1 MNFDLNQT
9 ISVLEK
15 TPLVYKQLL
24 GSLSQEWTHKNEGK
38 DTWSPYD
45 VLGHLVHGEKTDWM
59 PRLEIILSDSENKT
73 FEPYDRF
80 AQIEMSK
87 GKSLGDLLDEFEV
100 LRKRN
105 LRNLKSK
112 FLTSQDMSKE
122 GIHPELGPITL
133 KNMLSAWVV
142 HDLGHIAQ
150 VSRVMAKQYK
160 DEIGPWTQYLTI
172 VNHTPKE

>member
-1 MNFDLNQT
+1 MKFDLNQA

-15 TPLVYKQLL
+15 TPNVLKQLL
-24 GSLSQEWTHKNEGK
+24 DNLSQEWTHKNEGV

-45 VLGHLVHGEKTDWM
+45 VIGHLVHGEKTDWM
-59 PRLEIILSDSENKT
+59 PRLEIVLSDSEEKT

-80 AQIEMSK
+80 AQFEMSK
-87 GKSLGDLLDEFEV
+87 GKSIGDLLDEFEV
-100 LRKRN
+100 LRKQN
-105 LRNLKSK
+105 LRTLKSK
-112 FLTSQDMSKE
+112 FLASKDLTKE
-122 GIHPELGPITL
+122 GIHPELGPVTL
-133 KNMLSAWVV
+133 HQMLSAWVV

>member
-1 MNFDLNQT
+1 MNFDLNQA

-15 TPLVYKQLL
+15 TPLVFNKLL
-24 GSLSQEWTHKNEGK
+24 GSLSQEWTHKNEGQ

-45 VLGHLVHGEKTDWM
+45 VMGHLVHGEKTDWM

-87 GKSLGDLLDEFEV
+87 GKSVGDLLDEFEV

-112 FLTSQDMSKE
+112 FLTSRDMSKE
-122 GIHPELGPITL
+122 GIHPELGTITL

-150 VSRVMAKQYK
+150 ISRVMAKQYK